1 MNDDRQM
8 HARISVILLVIV
20 ILIGFGGLLYGG
32 WPVNDARTRDNQNVI
47 KASPTKSREPNL
59 SATRPAE
66 QPPPK
71 IPGKAAT
78 YEEIIASL
86 SLRLQERIREK
97 GKELD
102 IKSIEALPRSVNE
115 FRLWYFPSH
124 EEMRGLIFCRND
136 DRKPLILVDEGR
148 KEEIYLEPE
157 KRNRVAAILDGNNI
171 ENLKDV
177 RSLEFTFSPGDSY
190 MLFQT
195 KTGRK
200 VVSKVYLAN
209 LGANVNNPSK
219 SGDLYV
225 ASEVCRSLSEVLS
238 LNFSD
243 CRRSQ

>member
-8 HARISVILLVIV
+8 QARIRVSWLMIV
-20 ILIGFGGLLYGG
+20 ILIGFGGLLYSS
-32 WPVNDARTRDNQNVI
+32 WFVNDARTSNNQNAI
-47 KASPTKSREPNL
+47 SASPTTSREPYL

-66 QPPPK
+66 QPPPT

-86 SLRLQERIREK
+86 SLRLQERVREK
-97 GKELD
+97 EKELD
-102 IKSIEALPRSVNE
+102 IKSIETLPRSVNE

-136 DRKPLILVDEGR
+136 DRKPLILVNEGK
-148 KEEIYLEPE
+148 KEQIYLEPE
-157 KRNRVAAILDGNNI
+157 KRDRLATILDGNNI

-177 RSLEFTFSPGDSY
+177 RSLEFTFSPGDTY

-200 VVSKVYLAN
+200 VVSSVYLAN

-225 ASEVCRSLSEVLS
+225 ASDVCRSLSEVLS

-243 CRRSQ
+243 CRRAQ